1 MDPYDPIL
9 DQPQVIE
16 FDEIPGPAR
25 YRLANQDLYFDAD
38 ANSDLFDL
46 HWPWADSLYARSIR
60 MRIRDPQGEDLMTLV
75 TRYYAGYQE
84 TILGNEGM
92 IISKRLAAPLG
103 SHYDRAIL
111 WMLECQAEGDRLLRL
126 DIEIDWGEPLTQR
139 IVDGLLVA
147 QSNPRQAQGIYK
159 QRNADKT
166 CVMGNPQSRPS
177 AYEFDEQG
185 RALLTYYVLVNG
197 IVDVPVILT
206 VSDVGE
212 QVAWQLLN
220 EAVNNA
226 VDTIRGLD
234 YTVRDWDRDNYAIA
248 IAYQLATGAGEI
260 AADIAAAM
268 QAASLIP
275 GGLPDDIALALANE
289 VKRTDDAMELTPE
302 APTVKERKLQ
312 VYDAM
317 VTAGLIDEAT
327 RVRIEEP
334 RHITTGPDESWS
346 TPDALTAK
354 ALQMVAGLDKNLN
367 AIMAKNASRSTPFQ
381 TKVLEDILSETE
393 ADVAAGTNL
402 YPRARTAQQVRA
414 DIEEEERRAAFGS
427 PETMEDALR
436 DALVGAGLPTSD
448 KVYTDPKQKAAYN
461 RVKAQACQ
469 ALTRRRH
476 AVAVPGLGAGRD
488 HDRHDEHRRRS
499 RRQLRALRRA
509 AGTVRRAV
517 ARSRDRPLPDR
528 PGPAEGR
535 TSGVDRRMERAPRH
549 LSLGQQRPALALPG
563 TSDSSSR
570 TRPARTL
577 RRAHRPH
584 GAAPGIAG
592 HGWGRNPFGRRR
604 RGRWQR
610 VRCLAHPPD
619 NGWPCGAPRPD
630 CRPHRVASLGAPVSW
645 FSQAQGASRGSGGE

>member
-166 CVMGNPQSRPS
+166 CVMGNPQGRPS

-212 QVAWQLLN
+212 QVAWSGFL
-220 EAVNNA
+220 
-226 VDTIRGLD
+226 
-234 YTVRDWDRDNYAIA
+234 
-248 IAYQLATGAGEI
+248 
-260 AADIAAAM
+260 
-268 QAASLIP
+268 
-275 GGLPDDIALALANE
+275 
-289 VKRTDDAMELTPE
+289 
-302 APTVKERKLQ
+302 
-312 VYDAM
+312 
-317 VTAGLIDEAT
+317 
-327 RVRIEEP
+327 
-334 RHITTGPDESWS
+334 
-346 TPDALTAK
+346 
-354 ALQMVAGLDKNLN
+354 
-367 AIMAKNASRSTPFQ
+367 
-381 TKVLEDILSETE
+381 
-393 ADVAAGTNL
+393 
-402 YPRARTAQQVRA
+402 
-414 DIEEEERRAAFGS
+414 
-427 PETMEDALR
+427 ALR
-436 DALVGAGLPTSD
+436 DAEREFEASVKQWDQVVKRGRLWTSD
-448 KVYTDPKQKAAYN
+448 PRLN
-461 RVKAQACQ
+461 RAMQVGRLSCVRHVQRMRTGLAPAS
-469 ALTRRRH
+469 RRT
-476 AVAVPGLGAGRD
+476 ADVPGLVTCLDVFDVTMSRNLLAHLRRVAEKSEGRLPVELPVRPRDPVPDPGDEVAYTNSAYLEALREHLWRHPDAEILQKHFSAAAMCAENLVHIRWVGTGEAEVGALVAAARGLQYAAELAAEAGDDANAARWQSEATERWQGAAGGMSAQKLGLAQWAEKSGWRCPVGEPWGFSEPAGGIRLAGEAVWIACGLQWHED
-488 HDRHDEHRRRS
+488 GMWVYPTRESMLRWWALIDMPVGDTSVTLIWDGSTLHSTHPVHSDEPVTVHDEIRVRNTGEHDFD
-499 RRQLRALRRA
+499 LRFDMIAVNGS
-509 AGTVRRAV
+509 AG
-517 ARSRDRPLPDR
+517 D
-528 PGPAEGR
+528 
-535 TSGVDRRMERAPRH
+535 DRRVVQSFQPEFDQSVDP
-549 LSLGQQRPALALPG
+549 
-563 TSDSSSR
+563 
-570 TRPARTL
+570 
-577 RRAHRPH
+577 
-584 GAAPGIAG
+584 
-592 HGWGRNPFGRRR
+592 
-604 RGRWQR
+604 
-610 VRCLAHPPD
+610 
-619 NGWPCGAPRPD
+619 
-630 CRPHRVASLGAPVSW
+630 
-645 FSQAQGASRGSGGE
+645 